1 MILQT
6 GEGGADEGQ
15 KGELTGKLGSNANP
29 GVLNGKVVK
38 MRVILKKH
46 VLHSTDPQNGRMVQS
61 ISN

>member
-1 MILQT
+1 
-6 GEGGADEGQ
+6 
-15 KGELTGKLGSNANP
+15 
-29 GVLNGKVVK
+29 LNGKVVK